1 MAQIEEGNRVLI
13 LTAEGRRYLL
23 PVKGNGAFHT
33 HRGYIEFS
41 EIIGKEWGAKVK
53 TFYLLPPT
61 FEEVMKKG
69 IRRQTQIVYPRD
81 GGYLLLRMNI
91 HPGSRV
97 LEIGTGSGAM
107 TALFANF
114 VRPNGKVFTYE
125 VREEFFHLSRKNM
138 EALGLDEFVVFHLK
152 DAREGVE
159 ETEVNV
165 CFVDVKTPWEFLE
178 IAWKSLVGGGMLG
191 TLLPTTNQVQQLLKS
206 VESFPFVDVQVV
218 ELLERRY
225 KVNAERLRPEDRM
238 VAHTGYLI
246 TARKVLEK

>member
-1 MAQIEEGNRVLI
+1 MLI
-13 LTAEGRRYLL
+13 LTPEGRRYLL
-23 PVKGNGAFHT
+23 PVKRSGAFHT
-33 HRGYIEFS
+33 HRGYVEFS
-41 EIIGKEWGAKVK
+41 EIIGQEWGTKVK
-53 TFYLLPPT
+53 SFYFLPPT

-69 IRRQTQIVYPRD
+69 IRRQTQIVYPKD

-91 HPGSRV
+91 HPGSWV

-107 TALFANF
+107 TALFANY

-125 VREEFFHLSRKNM
+125 VREEFFHLSRKNVM
-138 EALGLDEFVVFHLK
+138 ALGLEEFVVFHLK

-159 ETEVNV
+159 EAEVHA
-165 CFVDVKTPWEFLE
+165 CFIDVKTPWEFLQ

-191 TLLPTTNQVQQLLKS
+191 TILPTTNQVQEWLKS
-206 VESFPFVDVQVV
+206 LEAFPFVDVQVV

-225 KVNAERLRPEDRM
+225 KGNAERLRPEDRM
-238 VAHTGYLI
+238 VAHTGFLI